1 METDNKNQKQHALRY
16 EAAGDTTKLNHSLQ
30 PMAIQDD
37 VTNILHNL
45 MTNSFNF
52 VKNHLPTNDR
62 IGFLNVY
69 RSKLPYNAFLQYYP
83 AKDIDNT
90 LEHLDNVNYAAVV
103 IQLTSNTSAGLF
115 VKKSDRQEEIHLQ
128 QAEGDKQRE

>member
-1 METDNKNQKQHALRY
+1 
-16 EAAGDTTKLNHSLQ
+16 
-30 PMAIQDD
+30 
-37 VTNILHNL
+37 

-128 QAEGDKQRE
+128 QAEGVIIFIGVLHQVKWRNKEEARMTFVCMF